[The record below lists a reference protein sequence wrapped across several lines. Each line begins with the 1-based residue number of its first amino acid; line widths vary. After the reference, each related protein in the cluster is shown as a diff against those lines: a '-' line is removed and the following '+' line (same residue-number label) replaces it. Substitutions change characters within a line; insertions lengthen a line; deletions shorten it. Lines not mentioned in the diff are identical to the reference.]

1 LASKPKIS
9 EHADQRQIQRFPGKT
24 NVADLGTRY
33 GRKTHGSGCLV
44 YIIGRREIKK
54 YGEIAP
60 EIRDLNGLHV
70 YVSYDGT
77 VITLLQNHDL
87 QVKRDYKSRTAS
99 RRSSRR
105 AA

>member
-1 LASKPKIS
+1 MTSKSEVS
-9 EHADQRQIQRFPGKT
+9 EHADQRQIERFPGKK
-24 NVADLGTRY
+24 NVADLGIRF

-54 YGEIAP
+54 FGERAP

-70 YVSYDGT
+70 YVGYDGT
-77 VITLLQNHDL
+77 VITLFQNEDL
-87 QVKRDYKSRTAS
+87 QVKRDYKSRNAS
-99 RRSSRR
+99 RRTSRR